1 MWFAC
6 LTERQPRDD
15 REMTDIIQYIIQW
28 LCYGTT
34 EAAARVAYT
43 ADEQA
48 LAQYDIIIV
57 PNGQLGTNIVL
68 PDMSRPVIENPTKGK
83 YIIRTDIIYTTFFFI
98 SRAEEV
104 LNPHRDKHGRFLAE
118 HSILGKNNRLQIP
131 LLDEYARLLLKLLEA
146 PLPNSGF
153 EHIYLTHDIDTISQY
168 RHLRG
173 ALGGLYRGER
183 QQVWQALQDIHQDPL
198 YTFPWLI
205 EQDRQVPQA
214 QSIYFVKQTQG
225 KGYDYPQ
232 YCLCGPDYKRLHKQ
246 LIRNGAQLGVH
257 SSYYGI
263 LPKKAIS
270 TLHRSHYLRCS
281 IEQMQ
286 RIVDEGYTDDFTMG
300 FADQAGFRLQTS
312 RAVRWI
318 NPQTMQLTSL
328 TLHPLLIMDTTLSGE
343 NYMNLT
349 EDEAYSLCE
358 RLIAKVRMHH
368 GDACLLWHNSNFG
381 SHTYHASLYPKI
393 LQLLHG

>member
-1 MWFAC
+1 MS
-6 LTERQPRDD
+6 
-15 REMTDIIQYIIQW
+15 DIIQYIIQW

-104 LNPHRDKHGRFLAE
+104 LSPHRDKHGRFLAE
-118 HSILGKNNRLQIP
+118 YSILGKNNRLQIP

-153 EHIYLTHDIDTISQY
+153 EHIYLTHDIDSISQY

-232 YCLCGPDYKRLHKQ
+232 YWLHGRDWKNLRQ
-246 LIRNGAQLGVH
+246 LLKDSGAQLGVH

-286 RIVDEGYTDDFTMG
+286 GIADAGYTDDFTMG

-349 EDEAYSLCE
+349 EDEAYFLCE
-358 RLIAKVRMHH
+358 RLIAKVHMHH
-368 GDACLLWHNSNFG
+368 GDVCLLWHNSNFD
-381 SHTYHASLYPKI
+381 SHSYHTSLYPKI

>member
-118 HSILGKNNRLQIP
+118 YSILGKNNRLQIP

-153 EHIYLTHDIDTISQY
+153 EHIYLTHDIDSIAQY

-173 ALGGLYRGER
+173 AIGGILRGETK
-183 QQVWQALQDIHQDPL
+183 QVWKAIQDIHHDPI
-198 YTFPWLI
+198 YTFPSMI
-205 EQDRQVPQA
+205 EEDKRVTQA
-214 QSIYFVKQTQG
+214 KSIYFVKQTQG

-232 YCLCGPDYKRLHKQ
+232 YWLHGRDWKNLRQ
-246 LIRNGAQLGVH
+246 LLKDSGAQLGVH
-257 SSYYGI
+257 SSYYGL
-263 LPKKAIS
+263 LPSKPIS
-270 TLHRSHYLRCS
+270 QWHRSHFLNCS
-281 IEQMQ
+281 LEQMQ
-286 RIVDEGYTDDFTMG
+286 QVVEAGFTDDFTMG

-312 RAVRWI
+312 RAVQWI

-328 TLHPLLIMDTTLSGE
+328 TMHPLIIMDCTLS
-343 NYMNLT
+343 NDDYMNLT
-349 EDEAYSLCE
+349 EDEAYFLCE
-358 RLIAKVRMHH
+358 RLISKVRIHH
-368 GDACLLWHNSNFG
+368 GDACLLWHNSNFD
-381 SHTYHASLYPKI
+381 SHSYHTSLYPKI